1 MSKIRFTLFRMLS
14 PELAASAGVDLSD
27 YIFSYRDSNG
37 FVKSISKKDSSDQD
51 NFEIPGKDCQWNPE
65 TDGFIIQRAC
75 TVNRPKLLFDLSTG
89 ISCPDSELGI
99 ALVLLSRDSSQR
111 QVFPYQGSITNQV
124 QPCELVLEAIV
135 PAQTYRCS
143 VELKTIIYLKKSGS
157 SDIPFLCN
165 KEGTVLGPLSIT
177 RLYMEEQSPE
187 FPTRVIKLGHKEP
200 LWKLEMNW
208 DDPRVDSFDE
218 SVRVIIN
225 ESYPGYNEIWGIKA
239 DEKKKNAL
247 KVEIYSSAMVAVIE
261 KVRENKAIWE
271 DTVKPNVENLKDG
284 SISDYLCYLFNV
296 VLGKHNMDTN
306 ELSLALR
313 KRLGERE

>member
-1 MSKIRFTLFRMLS
+1 
-14 PELAASAGVDLSD
+14 
-27 YIFSYRDSNG
+27 
-37 FVKSISKKDSSDQD
+37 
-51 NFEIPGKDCQWNPE
+51 
-65 TDGFIIQRAC
+65 
-75 TVNRPKLLFDLSTG
+75 
-89 ISCPDSELGI
+89 
-99 ALVLLSRDSSQR
+99 
-111 QVFPYQGSITNQV
+111 
-124 QPCELVLEAIV
+124 
-135 PAQTYRCS
+135 
-143 VELKTIIYLKKSGS
+143 
-157 SDIPFLCN
+157 
-165 KEGTVLGPLSIT
+165 
-177 RLYMEEQSPE
+177 
-187 FPTRVIKLGHKEP
+187 
-200 LWKLEMNW
+200 MNW

-261 KVRENKAIWE
+261 KVRENKTVWE